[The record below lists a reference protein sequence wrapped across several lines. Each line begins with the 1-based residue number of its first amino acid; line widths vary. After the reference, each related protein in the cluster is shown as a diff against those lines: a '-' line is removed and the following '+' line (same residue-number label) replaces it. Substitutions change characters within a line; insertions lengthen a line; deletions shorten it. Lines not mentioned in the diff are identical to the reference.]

1 MSSVNGDLVHVF
13 DLLGAAL
20 TVGKRAMEA
29 EVADE
34 PHHLRGSHLRL
45 LSLTPAEGMRPT
57 DLAGRV
63 GMTKQSLGEF
73 VTTMQKAG
81 FLHIDPDPTDRRA
94 RIVRPTAKGLRLK
107 ARILEIFAETEDRW
121 RHEIGARDWDT
132 FRRVLAHIAARSSQ
146 DRTPAGPAGS

>member
-1 MSSVNGDLVHVF
+1 MSSVNHDLVHVF

-45 LSLTPAEGMRPT
+45 LSLTPVEGMRPT

-73 VTTMQKAG
+73 VATMQKTG
-81 FLHIDPDPTDRRA
+81 FLHVDPDPTDRRA
-94 RIVRPTAKGLRLK
+94 RIVRPTVKGLRLQ
-107 ARILEIFAETEDRW
+107 ARIMEIFAETEDRW
-121 RHEIGARDWDT
+121 RSEIGDRDWAT
-132 FRRVLAHIAARSSQ
+132 FRRVLAHIA
-146 DRTPAGPAGS
+146 DRNGRDRPHANSAEG

>member
-1 MSSVNGDLVHVF
+1 MSSVNGSPDTHIF

-20 TVGKRAMEA
+20 TVAKRQMEA

-57 DLAGRV
+57 DLAGRI

-73 VTTMQKAG
+73 VATMEQAG
-81 FLHIDPDPTDRRA
+81 FLHVDPDPTDRRA
-94 RIVRPTAKGLRLK
+94 RIVRPTEKGLRMQ
-107 ARILEIFAETEDRW
+107 ARILEIFDDTEDRW
-121 RHEIGARDWDT
+121 RREIGASDWAT
-132 FRRVLAHIAARSSQ
+132 FRRVLSRLAAEK
-146 DRTPAGPAGS
+146 